1 MIRLILSALFIFA
14 GVNVIVTALVGNYR
28 FSYVLNRMQVGAT
41 ADTMGA
47 ILVLIGLAI
56 KTGINMITVKLFI
69 LIVFF
74 SVAGPVCSHFL
85 ARTEAIA
92 NEDILDECEVVRHDN
107 IGDCSACIPH
117 HLRNRNM
124 LC

>member
-47 ILVLIGLAI
+47 ILVLVGLII
-56 KTGINMITVKLFI
+56 KAGVGMISVKMI
-69 LIVFF
+69 IMMIFF
-74 SVAGPVCSHFL
+74 CVASPVCSHFL
-85 ARTEAIA
+85 ARTEVIA
-92 NEDILDECEVVRHDN
+92 NEDIMEECEVVSHDN
-107 IGDCSACIPH
+107 I
-117 HLRNRNM
+117 
-124 LC
+124 